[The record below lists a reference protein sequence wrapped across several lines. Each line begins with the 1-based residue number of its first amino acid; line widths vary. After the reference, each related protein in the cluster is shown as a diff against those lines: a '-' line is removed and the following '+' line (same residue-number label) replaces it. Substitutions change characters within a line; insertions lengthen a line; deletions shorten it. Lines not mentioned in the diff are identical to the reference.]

1 MQDKRVRLPSFI
13 SHLSSFIFSS
23 TLCPLSLMK
32 RSFSL
37 RRGVE
42 FQRVWDEGKS
52 FSHPRVIARV
62 RANGLEAR
70 RFGFVAGKKIG
81 KATARNRAKR
91 WLRESVR
98 RRLPSLVPGWDVILI
113 ARGNALRGTFQEM
126 DAAVEQVLRRAQL
139 LRAS

>member
-1 MQDKRVRLPSFI
+1 
-13 SHLSSFIFSS
+13 
-23 TLCPLSLMK
+23 MK

-37 RRGVE
+37 RRGAE

-62 RANGLEAR
+62 RANGGTIL

-81 KATARNRAKR
+81 RAVARNRAKR

-98 RRLPSLVPGWDVILI
+98 RHLPNIVPGWDVILI
-113 ARGNALRGTFQEM
+113 ARGDALRGTFQEM
-126 DAAVEQVLRRAQL
+126 DRAVEEVLRRAAL
-139 LRAS
+139 LRNT